1 MTDRDR
7 DRIPLHVEP
16 RRDAEIADTS
26 LERDLRAAT
35 DKVLRNSV
43 AHFEYAAVRDAIVE
57 NTLDVLAKHKAFSAK

>member
-7 DRIPLHVEP
+7 A
-16 RRDAEIADTS
+16 RDAELQKAEAS

-35 DKVLRNSV
+35 EKVLRNSV

>member
-1 MTDRDR
+1 VTDRDR
-7 DRIPLHVEP
+7 A
-16 RRDAEIADTS
+16 RDAELEAS

-57 NTLDVLAKHKAFSAK
+57 NALDVLAKHKAFSAK

>member
-7 DRIPLHVEP
+7 ARG
-16 RRDAEIADTS
+16 AELAKAETS

-57 NTLDVLAKHKAFSAK
+57 NTLDVLAKHKAVSAK

>member
-7 DRIPLHVEP
+7 A
-16 RRDAEIADTS
+16 RDADLQKAETS

-43 AHFEYAAVRDAIVE
+43 ARFEYAAVRDLIVE
-57 NTLDVLAKHKAFSAK
+57 NTLDVLAKHKALSAK